1 MNKFSYSDIDRL
13 AMTCIPPY
21 PAPDLLQNMVAFHRN
36 LSKHITPLYVF
47 DGIAPSLKDVTRD
60 KRDMTREAAGKDW
73 EKMVNKVI
81 QRDDAQLSEEEMQ
94 KATASRMGMKKPNP
108 VDHAAILKWMKE
120 ENILCCGSLLEA
132 DQQMVK
138 LEKDGIVEGII
149 TEDGDI
155 VGLGARRVLC
165 KYSRKTNGEYQF
177 QYYDRDI
184 FMQSYNSK
192 VNKCPT
198 LTTDLILLLGNDYH
212 KRTKKTMV

>member
-94 KATASRMGMKKPNP
+94 KATASRMGMKKTNP
-108 VDHAAILKWMKE
+108 VDRAAILKWMKE
-120 ENILCCGSLLEA
+120 ENIRCCGSLLEA

-138 LEKDGIVEGII
+138 LKQDGIVEGIT
-149 TEDGDI
+149 TEEGI
-155 VGLGARRVLC
+155 LLCWVRGECCANTHARRMENINSNITTGIFLC
-165 KYSRKTNGEYQF
+165 NQ
-177 QYYDRDI
+177 
-184 FMQSYNSK
+184 
-192 VNKCPT
+192 
-198 LTTDLILLLGNDYH
+198 TTH
-212 KRTKKTMV
+212 TTQR